1 MDESLF
7 AQMRTAMPEGN
18 RPFLRTADGRHFSYD
33 DMLMRSAQF
42 ANSLHAAGVRPGDR
56 LAVQVEKSAEALL
69 LYLACLRA
77 GAIYV
82 PLNPAYTPAETSW
95 FLADSE
101 PICFVAAPEKA
112 ETIQTLLGDP
122 TALLTLGDD
131 GRAGSLTECAGSVA
145 SGFDDAMRAGDD
157 VAAILY
163 TSGTTGRPKGAMLT
177 QRNLASN
184 ALVLRDLWQFSR
196 SDVLLHALPLYHT
209 HGLFTAT
216 NTSMMAGA
224 SMILLPRFDLDRILA
239 HLPEATTMMGVP
251 TFYTR
256 LLADSRLD
264 RARVA
269 HMRLFI
275 SGSAPLLPETHR
287 AWLDRTGHAILERY
301 GMTETG
307 MIASNPCDGERIAGT
322 VGLPL
327 PGVELRVADPQ
338 EGSPLPSGQV
348 GMIELRG
355 PNVFKSYW
363 RKPDGTAAAF
373 REDGFFV
380 TGDLGTIDSSGYLRI
395 AGRVTDLVISGG
407 FNVYPREIETEIDAL
422 TGVAESAVIGL
433 PHPDIGEG
441 VTAIVVLRDG
451 AALGEA
457 DLLSALG
464 SALPDTNCQGA
475 CCSPVSSHAMPW
487 EKYRRTF
494 CARATAISI
503 GGDEERETCHD

>member
-1 MDESLF
+1 MDEGLF
-7 AQMRTAMPEGN
+7 AQMRAAMPDGS
-18 RPFLRTADGRHFSYD
+18 RPFLRTSDGRRFSYD
-33 DMLMRSAQF
+33 DMLIRSGQF
-42 ANSLHAAGVRPGDR
+42 ANCLHAAGVRPGDR

-69 LYLACLRA
+69 LYLACLRT

-82 PLNPAYTPAETSW
+82 PLNPAYTSAETPW
-95 FLADSE
+95 FLTDAE

-112 ETIQTLLGDP
+112 EAIQTLLGDT
-122 TALLTLGDD
+122 TALLTLGCD
-131 GRAGSLTECAGSVA
+131 GRAGSLTERAGSIA
-145 SGFDDAMRAGDD
+145 SGFHDAVRAGDD

-184 ALVLRDLWQFSR
+184 ALALRDLWRFSPR
-196 SDVLLHALPLYHT
+196 DVLLHALPLFHT

-224 SMILLPRFDLDRILA
+224 SMILLPRFDLDAVFA

-256 LLADSRLD
+256 LLADSRLV

-322 VGLPL
+322 VGRPL
-327 PGVELRVADPQ
+327 PGVDLRIADPQ
-338 EGSPLPSGQV
+338 DGSPLPSGQV

-355 PNVFKSYW
+355 PNVFRAYW
-363 RKPDGTAAAF
+363 RKPEQTAALF

-395 AGRVTDLVISGG
+395 AGRATDLVISGG

-422 TGVAESAVIGL
+422 PGVAESAVIGV
-433 PHPDIGEG
+433 PHPDLGEG
-441 VTAIVVLRDG
+441 VTAIVVVKSGTELREVTCLPRL
-451 AALGEA
+451 A
-457 DLLSALG
+457 
-464 SALPDTNCQGA
+464 SALPDTNCRGA
-475 CCSPVSSHAMPW
+475 YCSSMRYRAMPW
-487 EKYRRTF
+487 
-494 CARATAISI
+494 ARS
-503 GGDEERETCHD
+503 

>member
-1 MDESLF
+1 MDEGLF
-7 AQMRTAMPEGN
+7 AQMRTAMPEGG
-18 RPFLRTADGRHFSYD
+18 RPFLRTSDGRQFSYD
-33 DMLMRSAQF
+33 DMLVRSGQF
-42 ANSLHAAGVRPGDR
+42 ANCLHAAGLRPGDR
-56 LAVQVEKSAEALL
+56 LAVQVEKSAETLL
-69 LYLACLRA
+69 LYLACLRT

-82 PLNPAYTPAETSW
+82 PLNPAYTPAETSY
-95 FLADSE
+95 FVADAE
-101 PICFVAAPEKA
+101 PICFVAAPSKT
-112 ETIQTLLGDP
+112 ETIQTLLGDS

-131 GRAGSLTECAGSVA
+131 GRAGSLMERAGSMA
-145 SGFDDAMRAGDD
+145 SGFENAVRAADD

-184 ALVLRDLWQFSR
+184 AVALCDLWRFSPR
-196 SDVLLHALPLYHT
+196 DVLLHALPLYHT
-209 HGLFTAT
+209 HGLFAAT

-224 SMILLPRFDLDRILA
+224 SMILLPRFDLDEVFA
-239 HLPEATTMMGVP
+239 HLPETTTMMGVP

-256 LLADSRLD
+256 LLADSRLA

-287 AWLDRTGHAILERY
+287 AWLDCTGHAILERY

-307 MIASNPCDGERIAGT
+307 MIASNPCDGVRVAGT

-327 PGVELRVADPQ
+327 PGVELRIADPQ
-338 EGSPLPSGQV
+338 DGSPLPSGQV
-348 GMIELRG
+348 GMIDLRG
-355 PNVFKSYW
+355 PNVSKGYW
-363 RKPDGTAAAF
+363 RKPEQTAAAL

-380 TGDLGTIDSSGYLRI
+380 TGDLGTIDSLGYLRI

-407 FNVYPREIETEIDAL
+407 FNVYPREIEAEIEAL
-422 TGVAESAVIGL
+422 PGVAESAVIGL

-464 SALPDTNCQGA
+464 ERVARYKLP
-475 CCSPVSSHAMPW
+475 
-487 EKYRRTF
+487 RRVLFAHELPRNATGKVMKNVLREMHRSLY
-494 CARATAISI
+494 ARAAS
-503 GGDEERETCHD
+503 GRPF